1 MVQAAEPW
9 KRYNRATCN
18 RILLR
23 IATLG
28 CSLRQR
34 KMRSV
39 VVVVTEVLDHQ
50 SFQMPFIDNDQMVEQ
65 VLATGADPAL
75 CDTVL
80 PRALEVCPLGL
91 DAKALHRA
99 DYFFIEVC
107 TPIEDKISG
116 SRIVRECLA

>member
-1 MVQAAEPW
+1 MFERISSGGQMVTMVQAAEPW

-23 IATLG
+23 IATFG

-80 PRALEVCPLGL
+80 DRRRSEERRVGQ
-91 DAKALHRA
+91 
-99 DYFFIEVC
+99 E
-107 TPIEDKISG
+107 G
-116 SRIVRECLA
+116 